1 MNKEM
6 VCLLATLSFG
16 FAFAGPK
23 DETSAAFWIRFDAL
37 PAQCSPAA
45 GVVCSADAGGHVKL
59 TLKACPDEVLGDW
72 EMPVRDAVR
81 KGEWRHVAYNYS
93 LMRRRA
99 SVYLDG
105 HWQWENADL
114 ELPRLSGEGCVETTG
129 CELRNVRVYPVA
141 HESERL
147 VPMARAD
154 AIGGLLFGVGAE
166 AKELAARA
174 PTDGLKSWM
183 TELARRAS
191 DRADAQAAEELGVVT
206 VAEFKAMRRELAN
219 AKAYAAAPKAAL
231 AENFALQV
239 TEPLSQE
246 MVMPYAIPKRGT
258 FTDETRLFLCRGES
272 EPLSLVVHA
281 FKPLTVRNVSV
292 GELSGPGGAK
302 LKVRDVSLVKRW
314 IRSGG
319 AWLSYLNDPRARNLV
334 PDLLL
339 HDDGLIRVDE
349 TARRNYLRLDWP
361 TGTTYADCSDPADG
375 FLQWNPYLPFKDA
388 DTLQPVKIGE
398 AGRNQQFLLTFR
410 AEKDT
415 KPGDY
420 RGTVTVS
427 TDAGDKGLRLLV
439 KVLSVDLPAQGSP
452 YHNLARTYITHV
464 NSMPDAEGAT
474 YAERVAFA
482 KTIMKDTA
490 EHSINHLT
498 DAWQS
503 PESTAIAREAGL
515 VPDRIFGF
523 PHASLGGGKPPYWL
537 CFFPGESRKTLSQA
551 DRAAGMRAAKRAS
564 RRWKQNFD
572 KEFPG
577 SEQWALYHSE
587 STAWMTLGLMQG
599 EENPVLHDLGIRL
612 FAHGWDN
619 NSQYATDSQDMHS
632 STAISSEEA
641 QRWHSAGDEVINYA
655 DPFPGGE
662 NPYWFRMRPGA
673 MMYFAGYD
681 GQMMHGYRQWRTPWN
696 EWAVDWGGDGTY
708 RNFCLCYPMKGG
720 WIRTLSFE
728 GFREAY
734 EDVRYFTCLKKL
746 ATQYVASADNDLRRE
761 AKRALRWLDRVER
774 DSTDFVRVQ
783 TKREAPDLYAL
794 RAGVAERI
802 LTLQEMVAKKGGCK

>member
-1 MNKEM
+1 MM
-6 VCLLATLSFG
+6 RPCFCLATVVACG
-16 FAFAGPK
+16 FVFAGPK
-23 DETSAAFWIRFDAL
+23 DETAAAFWIRFDAL

-45 GVVCSADAGGHVKL
+45 GVICSADAAGRVKL
-59 TLKACPDEVLGDW
+59 TLKARPEEVLGDW
-72 EMPVRDAVR
+72 EMPVRDTVG

-105 HWQWENADL
+105 RWQWENASL
-114 ELPRLSGEGCVETTG
+114 ELPQLSGEGSVPASG
-129 CELRNVRVYPVA
+129 CELRNVKTFAYA
-141 HESERL
+141 AESEAMTFAPKA
-147 VPMARAD
+147 V
-154 AIGGLLFGVGAE
+154 AE
-166 AKELAARA
+166 AEISEVRATLASVSA
-174 PTDGLKSWM
+174 PVSGLKAWVAALGKKAD
-183 TELARRAS
+183 ELSARN
-191 DRADAQAAEELGVVT
+191 AQADGFPAVTRAELRMLKRD
-206 VAEFKAMRRELAN
+206 AAN
-219 AKAYAAAPKAAL
+219 ARAYAAAPKSAL

-246 MVMPYAIPKRGT
+246 MVMPYAIPKRGA

-281 FKPLTVRNVSV
+281 FRPLTVKNVSV
-292 GELSGPGGAK
+292 GELSGPSGAK

-388 DTLQPVKIGE
+388 DTLQPVRIGE

-427 TDAGDKGLRLLV
+427 TDAGDKSLRLLV

-482 KTIMKDTA
+482 KTIMKDTV

-523 PHASLGGGKPPYWL
+523 PHASLGGGRPPYWL

-564 RRWKQNFD
+564 RKWKQNFD
-572 KEFPG
+572 REFPG

-587 STAWMTLGLMQG
+587 SSAWMTLGLMQG

-641 QRWHSAGDEVINYA
+641 QRWHSAGDEIINYA

-746 ATQYVASADNDLRRE
+746 ATQHVASADNDLRRE

-802 LTLQEMVAKKGGCK
+802 LTLQEMVAKKGVCK

>member
-1 MNKEM
+1 MTMKVELCVSAAL
-6 VCLLATLSFG
+6 VCG

-23 DETSAAFWIRFDAL
+23 DETAAAFWIRFDAL
-37 PAQCSPAA
+37 PAQCSPTA
-45 GVVCSADAGGHVKL
+45 GVICSADAEGHVKL
-59 TLKACPDEVLGDW
+59 TLKARPEEVLGDW
-72 EMPVRDAVR
+72 EIPVRDAVT

-93 LMRRRA
+93 LMRRRS

-105 HWQWENADL
+105 HWQWENAAL
-114 ELPRLSGEGCVETTG
+114 ELPQLSGEGTVPAEG
-129 CELRNVRVYPVA
+129 CELREVKTFAYA
-141 HESERL
+141 AESEAMTL
-147 VPMARAD
+147 VPKAA
-154 AIGGLLFGVGAE
+154 AA
-166 AKELAARA
+166 AELAAVRA
-174 PTDGLKSWM
+174 MLATVSAPVAGLKAW
-183 TELARRAS
+183 TAALGK
-191 DRADAQAAEELGVVT
+191 RADELSARNAVADGFPAVTRAELRT
-206 VAEFKAMRRELAN
+206 LKRDAAN
-219 AKAYAAAPKAAL
+219 AAAYAAAPKAAL

-246 MVMPYAIPKRGT
+246 TVMPYAIPQRGE

-281 FKPLTVRNVSV
+281 FKPLTVKNVSV

-375 FLQWNPYLPFKDA
+375 FLRWDPYLPFKDA

-410 AEKDT
+410 AEQDT

-427 TDAGDKGLRLLV
+427 TDAGDKSLKLLV
-439 KVLSVDLPAQGSP
+439 KVLPVDLPAQGSP

-482 KTIMKDTA
+482 KAIMKDTA

-523 PHASLGGGKPPYWL
+523 PHAALGGGKPPYWL

-564 RRWKQNFD
+564 RKWKQNFD
-572 KEFPG
+572 QEFPG

-783 TKREAPDLYAL
+783 AKREAPDLYAL

>member
-1 MNKEM
+1 MKVELCLSAAL
-6 VCLLATLSFG
+6 VCG

-45 GVVCSADAGGHVKL
+45 GVICSADAGGHVKL

-174 PTDGLKSWM
+174 PTGGLKSWM
-183 TELARRAS
+183 TELAKRAS

-410 AEKDT
+410 TEKDT

-439 KVLSVDLPAQGSP
+439 KVLPVDLPAQGSP